1 MKNLQSFEDF
11 ILESLDES
19 VYVSP
24 QEKERKVREGEIKLK
39 EAIRGI
45 MDKIRTDPEN
55 ADLHK
60 ATLDVAN
67 AKQMVY
73 DLMKKVKVIKDR
85 KSRLKLKKKK

>member
-11 ILESLDES
+11 ILESLDEA